1 MEKELVETRQVLS
14 TAAVTESDADADPA
28 VSGRVGTKMT
38 VITSRESVHTGVPI
52 LNRVRLRSI
61 PSIADSVLVVALTTI
76 RPECQPLPKGRSDSE
91 FCRCSNGYLSAFGA
105 RSKTARVKFL
115 QDHWR

>member
-76 RPECQPLPKGRSDSE
+76 RPECQPLPKGDPIRSFADVLMAIYRRSGPDLK
-91 FCRCSNGYLSAFGA
+91 RSA
-105 RSKTARVKFL
+105 R
-115 QDHWR
+115 